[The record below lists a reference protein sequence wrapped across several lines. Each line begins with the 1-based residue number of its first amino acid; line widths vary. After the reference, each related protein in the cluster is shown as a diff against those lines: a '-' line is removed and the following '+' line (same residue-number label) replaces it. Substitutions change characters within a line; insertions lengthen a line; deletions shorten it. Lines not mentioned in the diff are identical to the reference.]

1 MVQPKTIEQ
10 LLHFMKGHIHL
21 SRYDERFI
29 DNISML
35 KQVTTNQVVLL
46 HTLLFKYQRQF
57 AKHELHVDKL
67 VDMPWSV
74 NVVESSIQYTEGH
87 LNITDDIIYFK
98 CPFNRSFIDSFRKIE
113 GNSFIWDK
121 VERQYKSPYS
131 TYSLKLLL
139 SAADKF
145 FPAIH
150 KCQVTEY
157 ILDELKQYELVKY
170 WQPTLVNKNGNLY
183 IVATNS
189 SLEESLG
196 DLKLSTDT
204 AILARIASY
213 GVHIESGVVDDT
225 PVNKF
230 ACEPVTQLE
239 LSDLTTMITWLK
251 ELQCDLVYL
260 SGSSVTNSIREKL
273 KKDLKAEGIKHC
285 DTNTHVANPAEYD
298 FPVIVK
304 FRKKFESNYDPTR
317 VGKIIHLVNSE
328 PINIK

>member
-1 MVQPKTIEQ
+1 MVEPKTIEQ

-21 SRYDERFI
+21 SRYDEKFI

-98 CPFNRSFIDSFRKIE
+98 CPFNRSFIDSFRKIPL
-113 GNSFIWDK
+113 NSFIWDK

-131 TYSLKLLL
+131 TYSLRLLL

-150 KCQVTEY
+150 KCQVAEY
-157 ILDELKQYELVKY
+157 ILDELKQYEAAKY
-170 WQPTLVNKNGNLY
+170 WQPTLVNRNGNLF

-196 DLKLSTDT
+196 DLQLNTDVST
-204 AILARIASY
+204 LARLASC
-213 GVHIESGVVDDT
+213 GVTIEADAVEDT
-225 PVNKF
+225 PKHKF
-230 ACEPVTQLE
+230 ACESVTELE
-239 LSDLTTMITWLK
+239 LSDLTTMISWLK
-251 ELQCDLVYL
+251 EIQCDLVYI
-260 SGSSVTNSIREKL
+260 SGPSVVNSVREKL
-273 KKDLKAEGIKHC
+273 IKDLKVAGIKQC
-285 DTNTHVANPAEYD
+285 DTNTHVAIPSEYN
-298 FPVIVK
+298 FPVLVK
-304 FRKKFESNYDPTR
+304 FRKKFESSYDPIK
-317 VGKIIHLVNSE
+317 VSKIIHLVNSE

>member
-1 MVQPKTIEQ
+1 MVEPKTIEQ

-21 SRYDERFI
+21 SRYDEKFI

-35 KQVTTNQVVLL
+35 KQVTTNQVVLF

-98 CPFNRSFIDSFRKIE
+98 CPFNRSFIDSFRKIPL
-113 GNSFIWDK
+113 NSFIWDK

-131 TYSLKLLL
+131 TYSLRLLL
-139 SAADKF
+139 TAADKF
-145 FPAIH
+145 FPTIH
-150 KCQVTEY
+150 KCQVAEY
-157 ILDELKQYELVKY
+157 IIDELKQYELTKY
-170 WQPTLVNKNGNLY
+170 WQPTLVNRNGNLF

-196 DLKLSTDT
+196 DLQLNTDVST
-204 AILARIASY
+204 LARLASC
-213 GVHIESGVVDDT
+213 GVNIETGVVDDT

-230 ACEPVTQLE
+230 ACEPVTELE
-239 LSDLTTMITWLK
+239 SGDLTTMISWLK
-251 ELQCDLVYL
+251 ELQCDLVYI
-260 SGSSVTNSIREKL
+260 SGSTVANSVRKKL
-273 KKDLKAEGIKHC
+273 MKDLKTAGIKHC
-285 DTNTHVANPAEYD
+285 DTNTEVAKPTEYN
-298 FPVIVK
+298 FPVLVK
-304 FRKKFESNYDPTR
+304 FRKKFESSYDPTK
-317 VGKIIHLVNSE
+317 VSKIIHLVNSE